1 MLAFDTVL
9 FELARLFLWPVTL
22 GVLLS
27 FVYAVYC
34 LGAFGSMVSVGFQ
47 HYFLQLRSKVGR
59 RVWRRARHT
68 PVVERCARSFYLAA
82 GSGSSTLT
90 GGFFLMASATE
101 TCSGLMHS
109 SARR

>member
-34 LGAFGSMVSVGFQ
+34 LGAFGIQ
-47 HYFLQLRSKVGR
+47 
-59 RVWRRARHT
+59 WW
-68 PVVERCARSFYLAA
+68 
-82 GSGSSTLT
+82 
-90 GGFFLMASATE
+90 
-101 TCSGLMHS
+101 
-109 SARR
+109 

>member
-34 LGAFGSMVSVGFQ
+34 LGAFGIE
-47 HYFLQLRSKVGR
+47 YLQRRRDPSRVLALRHH
-59 RVWRRARHT
+59 AD
-68 PVVERCARSFYLAA
+68 
-82 GSGSSTLT
+82 
-90 GGFFLMASATE
+90 ASQ
-101 TCSGLMHS
+101 
-109 SARR
+109 

>member
-34 LGAFGSMVSVGFQ
+34 LGAFGIEYVQRRRDPSRALVLQRHAATFPEIKLFPITAVAKDWTDAYAK
-47 HYFLQLRSKVGR
+47 YFADGAVFDGIYGKK
-59 RVWRRARHT
+59 
-68 PVVERCARSFYLAA
+68 
-82 GSGSSTLT
+82 
-90 GGFFLMASATE
+90 
-101 TCSGLMHS
+101 
-109 SARR
+109 

>member
-34 LGAFGSMVSVGFQ
+34 LGAF
-47 HYFLQLRSKVGR
+47 
-59 RVWRRARHT
+59 AI
-68 PVVERCARSFYLAA
+68 E
-82 GSGSSTLT
+82 
-90 GGFFLMASATE
+90 
-101 TCSGLMHS
+101 
-109 SARR
+109 